1 MSTFITKP
9 INVPLGKTDCYKQL
23 IADKCALKLN
33 QIKSVTLH
41 KQSVDARDK
50 SNVHFV
56 FSFLID
62 VDKSFVRN
70 AEPYVAPIDVLQNAQ
85 RNNNFFGKKIVVCG
99 AGPAGLFCALYLSKL
114 DFDVTVV
121 EKGEDI
127 AARKKSVDEF
137 VCGGAFCPDSNI
149 QFGLGGAGTFS
160 DGKLTTGISS
170 PLTYSVFR
178 QFVRSGAPDD
188 IFYSALPHIGTDK
201 LVNVVAELRDEIIAN
216 GGKFL
221 FGASL
226 CGFVKEGESVVACR
240 VFDGTSETTIQADG
254 FVVATGHSS
263 RDVFELL
270 RSVGANV
277 VPKAFA
283 VGLRVEHTRE
293 FIDNAQYGLFATH
306 RDLSAASYKL
316 VHNGAKHSCYSFCMC
331 PGGYVVPANSEADT
345 VVVNGM
351 SNYARDAVNS
361 NSALVVTVSPDD
373 ISRFGYGNDVFSGM
387 RFQQD
392 LERRAYALGRG
403 NYVAPCQNVTDFA
416 LNKLSDGF
424 SVAPSYKRGVKSANL
439 RTLLPDEITESICE
453 ALAVFDRK
461 IKGFG
466 SCGVL
471 TGVETRTS
479 APVRILRGDDF
490 QSNVGNIYPTGEGAG
505 YAGGIVSSAVDGLRV
520 AQAICTRFS
529 V

>member
-56 FSFLID
+56 CSFLID

-70 AEPYVAPIDVLQNAQ
+70 AEPYVAPIDVLHNAK

-240 VFDGTSETTIQADG
+240 VFDGTSEPYKPTVLLWLRDTRHVTCSNFCVQSVQTWCPRLLQWDCAWSTLENLSTTPNTACLLLTEICPRL
-254 FVVATGHSS
+254 ATSWC
-263 RDVFELL
+263 
-270 RSVGANV
+270 
-277 VPKAFA
+277 
-283 VGLRVEHTRE
+283 TT
-293 FIDNAQYGLFATH
+293 AQ
-306 RDLSAASYKL
+306 
-316 VHNGAKHSCYSFCMC
+316 NI
-331 PGGYVVPANSEADT
+331 
-345 VVVNGM
+345 
-351 SNYARDAVNS
+351 
-361 NSALVVTVSPDD
+361 VVTVFACVPVVMSCLPT
-373 ISRFGYGNDVFSGM
+373 V
-387 RFQQD
+387 
-392 LERRAYALGRG
+392 RRT
-403 NYVAPCQNVTDFA
+403 PS
-416 LNKLSDGF
+416 LST
-424 SVAPSYKRGVKSANL
+424 A
-439 RTLLPDEITESICE
+439 
-453 ALAVFDRK
+453 
-461 IKGFG
+461 
-466 SCGVL
+466 
-471 TGVETRTS
+471 
-479 APVRILRGDDF
+479 
-490 QSNVGNIYPTGEGAG
+490 
-505 YAGGIVSSAVDGLRV
+505 
-520 AQAICTRFS
+520 
-529 V
+529 

>member
-56 FSFLID
+56 CSFLID

-240 VFDGTSETTIQADG
+240 VFDGTRETTIQADG

-270 RSVGANV
+270 RSVGANM

-293 FIDNAQYGLFATH
+293 FVDNAQYGLFATH

-351 SNYARDAVNS
+351 SNYARDAANS

-392 LERRAYALGRG
+392 LERRAYALGGG

-453 ALAVFDRK
+453 ALAVFDCK

-479 APVRILRGDDF
+479 SPVRILRGDDF